1 MAGGIRMETQLENI
15 ASVWPTIKNIFSV
28 PHSDAEYQNLVS
40 LLDNLID
47 EVGESE
53 SHPLSSLMESIGNL
67 IETYENNYI
76 PPVSGTPLEALRYLM
91 EEHNLKQSDLS
102 IIGSQG
108 VVSEILKG
116 KRSLNIRQIKELS
129 SKFNISPL
137 VFIQDN

>member
-1 MAGGIRMETQLENI
+1 METQLENI
-15 ASVWPTIKNIFSV
+15 TSVWPTIKNIFSV
-28 PHSDAEYQNLVS
+28 PHTETAYNNLVS
-40 LLDNLID
+40 LLDSLID
-47 EVGESE
+47 KIGENE
-53 SHPLSSLMESIGNL
+53 NHPLASLMESIANL

-76 PPVSGTPLEALRYLM
+76 AQISGTPLDALRYLM

-116 KRSLNIRQIKELS
+116 RKNSNIKQIKELS

-137 VFIQDN
+137 VFIQDNK